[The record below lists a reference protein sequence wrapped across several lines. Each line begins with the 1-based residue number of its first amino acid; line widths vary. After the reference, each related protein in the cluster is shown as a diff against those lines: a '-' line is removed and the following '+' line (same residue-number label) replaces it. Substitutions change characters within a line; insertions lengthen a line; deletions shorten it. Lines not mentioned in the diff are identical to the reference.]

1 MTKKNKIRKLSANS
15 NCLTAETIN
24 SFLTGRLN
32 TKETESV
39 RKHIDE
45 CEFCADAVEGYKN
58 MQLKDTILNTVE
70 QLNREID
77 KRSVPKE
84 YKLQSFTRKIIAYSS
99 LAASILILTGLF
111 LLISNLKIR
120 RATIVSDKLVLEKD
134 KQPSPEGQ
142 EQSKETGSL
151 VTYDSFPRNAENRI
165 KTSPKEEILSV
176 TGKSAFKTDNKSE
189 IKEIMEQEVIA
200 SVPEAEGEKEI
211 DIDMEMKEAEY
222 QAPKMVTAP
231 AARAAELSGPSM
243 YDKGTGRNKAML
255 AKKEYSQKQE
265 ILTTQIQSDKDLL
278 YDETVSIIMDELP
291 RFENN
296 GLEHFKEYV
305 QKNLQYPR
313 RAKNLRI
320 EGKVFVKFAIDT
332 TGRVV
337 DTEIINSADSLLNKE
352 ALRVI
357 NSSPLWT
364 AGRQDGKP
372 VKVFY
377 VIPVVFKID

>member
-32 TKETESV
+32 TKEMESV

-111 LLISNLKIR
+111 LLINNLKIR
-120 RATIVSDKLVLEKD
+120 RATIVSDKLFLEKD
-134 KQPSPEGQ
+134 KQPSPEDQ
-142 EQSKETGSL
+142 EQSEETGSL
-151 VTYDSFPRNAENRI
+151 VTYDSFPGDAENRI
-165 KTSPKEEILSV
+165 TSPKEEILPV

-189 IKEIMEQEVIA
+189 IKEIMEQEVVA

-211 DIDMEMKEAEY
+211 DIDMEIKEAEY
-222 QAPKMVTAP
+222 QAPNMVIAP
-231 AARAAELSGPSM
+231 AVRAAELSGPLM
-243 YDKGTGRNKAML
+243 YDKGTGRNKDML
-255 AKKEYSQKQE
+255 AKKEYSQTQE
-265 ILTTQIQSDKDLL
+265 ILTTQIQSNKDLL
-278 YDETVSIIMDELP
+278 YDETGSIIMDEMP

-296 GLEHFKEYV
+296 GLEHFKEFV
-305 QKNLQYPR
+305 QENLQYPR

-337 DTEIINSADSLLNKE
+337 DTEIMNSADSLLNKE